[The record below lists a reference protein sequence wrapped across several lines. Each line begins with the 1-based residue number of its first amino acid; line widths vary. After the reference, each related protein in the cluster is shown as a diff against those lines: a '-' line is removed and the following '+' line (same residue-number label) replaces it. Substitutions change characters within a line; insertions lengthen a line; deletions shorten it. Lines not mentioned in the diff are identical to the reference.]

1 MQYYLFSLTH
11 SKMFE
16 NIGVPIPQVR
26 VNGYFRPYTYV
37 TSDPSSYPF
46 SDYKVVTQSDAS
58 EKLKIKRG

>member
-1 MQYYLFSLTH
+1 
-11 SKMFE
+11 MFE

-46 SDYKVVTQSDAS
+46 SDYKVVTQADAS